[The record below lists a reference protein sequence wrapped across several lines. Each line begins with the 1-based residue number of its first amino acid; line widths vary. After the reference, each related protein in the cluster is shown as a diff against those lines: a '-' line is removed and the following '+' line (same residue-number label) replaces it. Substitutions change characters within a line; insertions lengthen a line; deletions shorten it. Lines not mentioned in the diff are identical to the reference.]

1 MSSRLKSG
9 LPHRNLLCDQVVHL
23 LREGIDAGRWGRELP
38 TEAAL
43 CRDFGVS
50 RVTLRRALAQL
61 ANEDWI
67 ELGGRGHHHQIRRMA
82 ETTVEAE
89 GNIIRV
95 LCPTPAFKLGGV
107 HHVAL
112 ESLAAQIAKVGCR
125 LEMEHHPRLYGSYQ
139 PCELERLDSKPGTA
153 GWVLIFSTPSI
164 QEWFARRGRPCVV
177 LGPLHEAMPLS
188 SVIPDTSAAA
198 HHAAGIFHSRG
209 HRDLVYLTDR
219 VSLGDQRASHTFA
232 DEGRRLGLRVQ
243 IVNHPVDIPSIRRIL
258 SGLLI
263 SKPRPTGF
271 FSTCPEHCVTALC
284 HFLNAGLRVPED
296 VALIA
301 GWDDLYLEYAVP
313 SISRYRVDGAK
324 MGLAIGR
331 KLVESIRHGAGKI
344 SSTRILPDFIE
355 GETLGNAVSSRV
367 QAAG

>member
-1 MSSRLKSG
+1 
-9 LPHRNLLCDQVVHL
+9 
-23 LREGIDAGRWGRELP
+23 
-38 TEAAL
+38 
-43 CRDFGVS
+43 
-50 RVTLRRALAQL
+50 
-61 ANEDWI
+61 
-67 ELGGRGHHHQIRRMA
+67 
-82 ETTVEAE
+82 
-89 GNIIRV
+89 
-95 LCPTPAFKLGGV
+95 
-107 HHVAL
+107 
-112 ESLAAQIAKVGCR
+112 
-125 LEMEHHPRLYGSYQ
+125 
-139 PCELERLDSKPGTA
+139 
-153 GWVLIFSTPSI
+153 
-164 QEWFARRGRPCVV
+164 
-177 LGPLHEAMPLS
+177 
-188 SVIPDTSAAA
+188 VIPDTSAAA

-209 HRDLVYLTDR
+209 HRDLVYLTDS

-258 SGLLI
+258 NGLLI

-301 GWDDLYLEYAVP
+301 GWDDLSLEYAVP

-367 QAAG
+367 P